1 MDIRKK
7 DSTFSLSLTE
17 IAFTLLLLLV
27 MLLGVLLL
35 NKSAQLDRCVGS
47 TFSCVCPTK
56 PGDEAIDPLSHCEK
70 CVSVVLGTSPEES
83 HQVIDLGKNILAIW
97 QSTHKEGADS
107 PEFKSF
113 ITDVTSYAKTRAKT
127 IQNGSTPS
135 PQDDSKAPQSLS
147 ECKKTLEGVNT
158 KLKYCKR
165 AGLDVPPCWLTQEGR
180 PQYLFEVTL
189 LPENKVVINKAW
201 PEERQQQVDRI
212 PSIDVLKPLF
222 GEPIPMGR
230 FLPIEERI
238 FQYSKTADEGQACRY
253 FVRLRNRIPDSD
265 SAVKARHQIEHGFY
279 KYEIR

>member
-35 NKSAQLDRCVGS
+35 NKSEQLDRCVGS
-47 TFSCVCPTK
+47 AFSCVCPTK

-83 HQVIDLGKNILAIW
+83 HQIIDLGKNILAAW
-97 QSTHKEGADS
+97 QSTHKEGIAG
-107 PEFKSF
+107 PEFERF
-113 ITDVTSYAKTRAKT
+113 RTDVIDYVKIRAKT
-127 IQNGSTPS
+127 LQKESTPA
-135 PQDDSKAPQSLS
+135 PQDDSKVPQTLS
-147 ECKKTLEGVNT
+147 ECKKTLEGVNS

-189 LPENKVVINKAW
+189 LPENKVVINRAW

-212 PSIDVLKPLF
+212 PSIEALKPLF

-238 FQYSKTADEGQACRY
+238 LQYSKTADEGQACRY

>member
-107 PEFKSF
+107 PEF
-113 ITDVTSYAKTRAKT
+113 
-127 IQNGSTPS
+127 
-135 PQDDSKAPQSLS
+135 
-147 ECKKTLEGVNT
+147 
-158 KLKYCKR
+158 
-165 AGLDVPPCWLTQEGR
+165 
-180 PQYLFEVTL
+180 
-189 LPENKVVINKAW
+189 
-201 PEERQQQVDRI
+201 
-212 PSIDVLKPLF
+212 
-222 GEPIPMGR
+222 
-230 FLPIEERI
+230 
-238 FQYSKTADEGQACRY
+238 
-253 FVRLRNRIPDSD
+253 
-265 SAVKARHQIEHGFY
+265 
-279 KYEIR
+279 